1 MRWWGR
7 HKRSWAETRV
17 KRFARW
23 PKLHL
28 KTTFTS
34 KHFANKWPE
43 SYFLKLTFYLQTFA
57 GFQVW
62 LAIHGQVGSV
72 NIVVGTF
79 VGRIYWLITLLHN
92 SSVTFHIVYCTMLS
106 TSYPWSCLEF
116 PEAGKVNIVVAIFCC
131 WSRLIDNDVWENRA
145 GKKTTTHPLAQ
156 MLALARLSIYPSVPT
171 RIHIRTRI
179 HIHIHPYS
187 KLILGSRYI
196 HKFPSKIAI
205 AAVHYQ
211 TDILR

>member
-43 SYFLKLTFYLQTFA
+43 SYFLPPNFCWFSGLA
-57 GFQVW
+57 GNSWKSQKCKYCCWHFCW
-62 LAIHGQVGSV
+62 K
-72 NIVVGTF
+72 NI
-79 VGRIYWLITLLHN
+79 LIDN
-92 SSVTFHIVYCTMLS
+92 IASVTFHIVYCTMLS

-156 MLALARLSIYPSVPT
+156 MLALARPSIYPSVPT

-179 HIHIHPYS
+179 HIHIHPYPS
-187 KLILGSRYI
+187 VLKTHTRIQI
-196 HKFPSKIAI
+196 HP
-205 AAVHYQ
+205 
-211 TDILR
+211 